1 MAYWIINSLI
11 VFALCVLLA
20 GVLIPQILL
29 IAYRRKLFDEVDERK
44 IHKGLIPRLG
54 GIAFV
59 PVILLSIALTIA
71 ANIISGSPQFGNVF
85 FNNSLLMI
93 ALFCSLQ
100 LLYLVGIADD
110 LIGIKYRAKFVVQIV
125 CAVLLISAGCWFTTL
140 AGSLGIE
147 NMPSWMGMPFT
158 AIVIVFIIN
167 AMNLIDGV
175 DGLSSGFCITACA
188 IFSAVFFKAGDMM
201 MFILSMALIGAL
213 IPFFMHNVFG
223 ERSKMFIGDGGTLVM
238 GAVMSIFVVRVLGV
252 GSPVAQFWDQSH
264 AGMSAVAFTLAVL
277 CVPVFDTLR
286 VMVTRMLQGRSPFH
300 PDKTHLHHMFIDLG
314 FSHVGTT
321 FSIILLNLTVV
332 AVWWASV
339 SMGCSLDVQLY
350 VVILFGSLFT
360 IFLYPAVAAAK
371 RRNAALYRALT
382 AAGRMTHFERKG
394 FFLLLR
400 KAMDRM

>member
-1 MAYWIINSLI
+1 MTNPSLFIIVPLVVALLAVGWVHPRLVRIAAMKMIVDNPDARKLQKEPIPILGGVAVMFGAVLGISCTAVFPETVFNDTIVLIIAVMMVMLYTGTMDDILELTPRLRFLIEIMSVCALIFVGGFRLDDLHGLWGVSVLPDWVAVPLTVFACVGIINS
-11 VFALCVLLA
+11 
-20 GVLIPQILL
+20 
-29 IAYRRKLFDEVDERK
+29 
-44 IHKGLIPRLG
+44 
-54 GIAFV
+54 
-59 PVILLSIALTIA
+59 
-71 ANIISGSPQFGNVF
+71 
-85 FNNSLLMI
+85 
-93 ALFCSLQ
+93 
-100 LLYLVGIADD
+100 
-110 LIGIKYRAKFVVQIV
+110 
-125 CAVLLISAGCWFTTL
+125 
-140 AGSLGIE
+140 
-147 NMPSWMGMPFT
+147 
-158 AIVIVFIIN
+158 
-167 AMNLIDGV
+167 MNLIDGV

-371 RRNAALYRALT
+371 RRNAPLYRALT
-382 AAGRMTHFERKG
+382 AASRMTHFERKG

>member
-1 MAYWIINSLI
+1 MTNPSLFIIVPLVVALLAVGWVHPRLVRIAAMKMIVDNPDARKLQKEPIPILGGVAVMFGAVLGISCTAVFPETVFNDTIVLI
-11 VFALCVLLA
+11 IAVMMVMLYTGTMDDILELTPRLRFLIEIMSVCALIFVGGFRLDDLHGLWGVSVLPDWVAVPLTVFACV
-20 GVLIPQILL
+20 G
-29 IAYRRKLFDEVDERK
+29 
-44 IHKGLIPRLG
+44 
-54 GIAFV
+54 
-59 PVILLSIALTIA
+59 
-71 ANIISGSPQFGNVF
+71 
-85 FNNSLLMI
+85 
-93 ALFCSLQ
+93 
-100 LLYLVGIADD
+100 
-110 LIGIKYRAKFVVQIV
+110 
-125 CAVLLISAGCWFTTL
+125 
-140 AGSLGIE
+140 
-147 NMPSWMGMPFT
+147 
-158 AIVIVFIIN
+158 IIN

-371 RRNAALYRALT
+371 RRNSPLYRALT

>member
-1 MAYWIINSLI
+1 MTNPSLFIIVPLVVALLVVGWVHPRLVRIAAMKMIVDNPDARKLQKEPIPILGGVAVMFGAVLGISCTAVFPETVFNDTIVLI
-11 VFALCVLLA
+11 IAVMMVMLYTGTMDDILELTPRLRFLIEIMSVCALIFVGGFQLDDLHGLWGVSVLPDWVAVPLTVFACV
-20 GVLIPQILL
+20 G
-29 IAYRRKLFDEVDERK
+29 
-44 IHKGLIPRLG
+44 
-54 GIAFV
+54 
-59 PVILLSIALTIA
+59 
-71 ANIISGSPQFGNVF
+71 
-85 FNNSLLMI
+85 
-93 ALFCSLQ
+93 
-100 LLYLVGIADD
+100 
-110 LIGIKYRAKFVVQIV
+110 
-125 CAVLLISAGCWFTTL
+125 
-140 AGSLGIE
+140 
-147 NMPSWMGMPFT
+147 
-158 AIVIVFIIN
+158 IIN

-382 AAGRMTHFERKG
+382 AVGRMTHFERKG

>member
-1 MAYWIINSLI
+1 MTNPSLFIIVPLVVALLAVGWVHPRLVRIAAMKMIVDNPDARKLQKEPIPILGGVAVMFGAVLGISCTAVFPETVFNDTIVLI
-11 VFALCVLLA
+11 IAVMMVMLYTGTMDDILELTPRLRFLIEIMSVCALIFVGGFRLDDLHGLWGVSVLPDWVAVPLTVFACV
-20 GVLIPQILL
+20 G
-29 IAYRRKLFDEVDERK
+29 
-44 IHKGLIPRLG
+44 
-54 GIAFV
+54 
-59 PVILLSIALTIA
+59 
-71 ANIISGSPQFGNVF
+71 
-85 FNNSLLMI
+85 
-93 ALFCSLQ
+93 
-100 LLYLVGIADD
+100 
-110 LIGIKYRAKFVVQIV
+110 
-125 CAVLLISAGCWFTTL
+125 
-140 AGSLGIE
+140 
-147 NMPSWMGMPFT
+147 
-158 AIVIVFIIN
+158 IIN

-264 AGMSAVAFTLAVL
+264 EGMSAVAFTLAVL

-339 SMGCSLDVQLY
+339 AMGCSLDVQLY

-382 AAGRMTHFERKG
+382 AVGRMTHFERKG

>member
-1 MAYWIINSLI
+1 MTNPSLFIIVPLVVALLAVGWVHPRLVRIAAMKMIVDNPDARKLQKEPIPILGGVAVMFGAVLGISCTAVFPETVFNDTIVLI
-11 VFALCVLLA
+11 IAVMMVMLYTGTMDDILELTPRLRFLIEIMSVCALIFVGGFQLDDLHGLWGVSVLPDWVAVPLTVFACV
-20 GVLIPQILL
+20 G
-29 IAYRRKLFDEVDERK
+29 
-44 IHKGLIPRLG
+44 
-54 GIAFV
+54 
-59 PVILLSIALTIA
+59 
-71 ANIISGSPQFGNVF
+71 
-85 FNNSLLMI
+85 
-93 ALFCSLQ
+93 
-100 LLYLVGIADD
+100 
-110 LIGIKYRAKFVVQIV
+110 
-125 CAVLLISAGCWFTTL
+125 
-140 AGSLGIE
+140 
-147 NMPSWMGMPFT
+147 
-158 AIVIVFIIN
+158 IIN

-264 AGMSAVAFTLAVL
+264 EGMSAVAFTLAVL

-339 SMGCSLDVQLY
+339 AMGCSLDVQLY

-382 AAGRMTHFERKG
+382 AVGRMTHFERKG

>member
-1 MAYWIINSLI
+1 MTNPSLFIIVPLVVALLAVGWVHPRLVRIAAMKMIVDNPDARKLQKEPIPILGGVAVMFGAVLGISCTAVFPETVFNDTIVLI
-11 VFALCVLLA
+11 IAVMMVMLYTGTMDDILELTPRLRFLIEIMSVCALIFVGGFRLDDLHGLWGVSVLPDWVAVPLTVFACV
-20 GVLIPQILL
+20 G
-29 IAYRRKLFDEVDERK
+29 
-44 IHKGLIPRLG
+44 
-54 GIAFV
+54 
-59 PVILLSIALTIA
+59 
-71 ANIISGSPQFGNVF
+71 
-85 FNNSLLMI
+85 
-93 ALFCSLQ
+93 
-100 LLYLVGIADD
+100 
-110 LIGIKYRAKFVVQIV
+110 
-125 CAVLLISAGCWFTTL
+125 
-140 AGSLGIE
+140 
-147 NMPSWMGMPFT
+147 
-158 AIVIVFIIN
+158 IIN

-371 RRNAALYRALT
+371 RRNAPLYRALT
-382 AAGRMTHFERKG
+382 AASRMRHFERKG

>member
-1 MAYWIINSLI
+1 MTNPSLFIIVPLVVALLAVGWVHPRLVRIAAMKMIVDNPDARKLQKEPIPILGGVAVMFGAVLGISCTAVFPETVFNDTIVLI
-11 VFALCVLLA
+11 IAVMMVMLYTGTMDDILELTPRLRFLIEIMSVCALIFVGGFRLDDLHGLWGVSVLPDWVAVPLTVFACV
-20 GVLIPQILL
+20 G
-29 IAYRRKLFDEVDERK
+29 
-44 IHKGLIPRLG
+44 
-54 GIAFV
+54 
-59 PVILLSIALTIA
+59 
-71 ANIISGSPQFGNVF
+71 
-85 FNNSLLMI
+85 
-93 ALFCSLQ
+93 
-100 LLYLVGIADD
+100 
-110 LIGIKYRAKFVVQIV
+110 
-125 CAVLLISAGCWFTTL
+125 
-140 AGSLGIE
+140 
-147 NMPSWMGMPFT
+147 
-158 AIVIVFIIN
+158 IIN

-264 AGMSAVAFTLAVL
+264 GGMSAVAFTLAVL

-371 RRNAALYRALT
+371 RRNAPLYRALT
-382 AAGRMTHFERKG
+382 AASRMTHFERKG

>member
-1 MAYWIINSLI
+1 MTNPSLFIIVPLVVALLAVGWVHPRLVRIAAMKMIVDNPDARKLQKEPIPILGGVAVMFGAVLGISCTAVFPETVFNDTIVLI
-11 VFALCVLLA
+11 IAVMMVMLYTGTMDDILELTPRLRFLIEIMSVCALIFVGGFRLDDLHGLWGVSVLPDWVAVPLTVFACV
-20 GVLIPQILL
+20 G
-29 IAYRRKLFDEVDERK
+29 
-44 IHKGLIPRLG
+44 
-54 GIAFV
+54 
-59 PVILLSIALTIA
+59 
-71 ANIISGSPQFGNVF
+71 
-85 FNNSLLMI
+85 
-93 ALFCSLQ
+93 
-100 LLYLVGIADD
+100 
-110 LIGIKYRAKFVVQIV
+110 
-125 CAVLLISAGCWFTTL
+125 
-140 AGSLGIE
+140 
-147 NMPSWMGMPFT
+147 
-158 AIVIVFIIN
+158 IIN

-286 VMVTRMLQGRSPFH
+286 VMVTRMLQGRSPLH

-371 RRNAALYRALT
+371 RRNAPLYRALT
-382 AAGRMTHFERKG
+382 AAGRMIHFERKG

>member
-1 MAYWIINSLI
+1 MTNPSLFIIVPFVVALLAVGWVHQRLVRIAAMKMIVDNPDARKLQKEPIPILGGVAVMFGAVLGISCTAVFPETVFNDTIVLI
-11 VFALCVLLA
+11 IAVMMVMLYTGTMDDILELTPRLRFLIEIMSVCALIFVGGFRLDDLHGLWGVSVLPDWVAVPLTVFACV
-20 GVLIPQILL
+20 G
-29 IAYRRKLFDEVDERK
+29 
-44 IHKGLIPRLG
+44 
-54 GIAFV
+54 
-59 PVILLSIALTIA
+59 
-71 ANIISGSPQFGNVF
+71 
-85 FNNSLLMI
+85 
-93 ALFCSLQ
+93 
-100 LLYLVGIADD
+100 
-110 LIGIKYRAKFVVQIV
+110 
-125 CAVLLISAGCWFTTL
+125 
-140 AGSLGIE
+140 
-147 NMPSWMGMPFT
+147 
-158 AIVIVFIIN
+158 IIN

-252 GSPVAQFWDQSH
+252 GSPVAQFWDKSH
-264 AGMSAVAFTLAVL
+264 EGMSAVAFTLAVL

-339 SMGCSLDVQLY
+339 AMGCSLDVQLY

-382 AAGRMTHFERKG
+382 AVGRMTHFERKG

>member
-1 MAYWIINSLI
+1 MTNPSLFIIVPLVVALLAVGWVHPRLVRIAAMKMIVDNPDARKLQKEPIPILGGVAVMFGAVLGISCTAVFPETVFNDTIVLI
-11 VFALCVLLA
+11 IAVMMVMLYTGTMDDILELTPRLRFLIEIMSVCALIFVGGFRLDDLHGLWGVSVLPDWVAVPLTVFACV
-20 GVLIPQILL
+20 G
-29 IAYRRKLFDEVDERK
+29 
-44 IHKGLIPRLG
+44 
-54 GIAFV
+54 
-59 PVILLSIALTIA
+59 
-71 ANIISGSPQFGNVF
+71 
-85 FNNSLLMI
+85 
-93 ALFCSLQ
+93 
-100 LLYLVGIADD
+100 
-110 LIGIKYRAKFVVQIV
+110 
-125 CAVLLISAGCWFTTL
+125 
-140 AGSLGIE
+140 
-147 NMPSWMGMPFT
+147 
-158 AIVIVFIIN
+158 IIN

-371 RRNAALYRALT
+371 RRNAPLDRALT
-382 AAGRMTHFERKG
+382 AAGRMTHFER
-394 FFLLLR
+394 
-400 KAMDRM
+400 

>member
-1 MAYWIINSLI
+1 MTNPSLFIIVPLVVALLAVGWVHPRLVRIAAMKMIVDNPDARKLQKEPIPILGGVAVMFGAVLGISCTAVFPETVFNDTIVLI
-11 VFALCVLLA
+11 IAVMMVMLYTGTMDDILELTPRLRFLIEIMSVCALIFVGGFRLDDLHGLWGVSVLPDWVAVPLTVFACV
-20 GVLIPQILL
+20 G
-29 IAYRRKLFDEVDERK
+29 
-44 IHKGLIPRLG
+44 
-54 GIAFV
+54 
-59 PVILLSIALTIA
+59 
-71 ANIISGSPQFGNVF
+71 
-85 FNNSLLMI
+85 
-93 ALFCSLQ
+93 
-100 LLYLVGIADD
+100 
-110 LIGIKYRAKFVVQIV
+110 
-125 CAVLLISAGCWFTTL
+125 
-140 AGSLGIE
+140 
-147 NMPSWMGMPFT
+147 
-158 AIVIVFIIN
+158 IIN

-371 RRNAALYRALT
+371 RRNAPLYRALT
-382 AAGRMTHFERKG
+382 AAGRMIHFECKG

>member
-1 MAYWIINSLI
+1 MTNPSLFIIVPLVVALLAVGWVHPRLVRIAAMKMIVDNPDARKLQKEPIPILGGVAVMFGAVLGISCTAVFPETVFNDTIVLI
-11 VFALCVLLA
+11 IAVMMVMLYTGTMDDILELTPRLRFLIEIMSVCALIFVGGFRLDDLHGLWGVSVLPDWVAVPLTVFACV
-20 GVLIPQILL
+20 G
-29 IAYRRKLFDEVDERK
+29 
-44 IHKGLIPRLG
+44 
-54 GIAFV
+54 
-59 PVILLSIALTIA
+59 
-71 ANIISGSPQFGNVF
+71 
-85 FNNSLLMI
+85 
-93 ALFCSLQ
+93 
-100 LLYLVGIADD
+100 
-110 LIGIKYRAKFVVQIV
+110 
-125 CAVLLISAGCWFTTL
+125 
-140 AGSLGIE
+140 
-147 NMPSWMGMPFT
+147 
-158 AIVIVFIIN
+158 IIN

-300 PDKTHLHHMFIDLG
+300 SDKTHLHHMFIDLG

-371 RRNAALYRALT
+371 RRNAPLYRALT
-382 AAGRMTHFERKG
+382 AASRMTHFERKG

>member
-1 MAYWIINSLI
+1 MTNPSLFIIVPLVVALLAVGWVHPRLVRIAAMKMIVDNPDARKLQKEPIPILGGVAVMFGAVLGISCTAVFPETVFNDTIVLI
-11 VFALCVLLA
+11 IAVMMVMLYTGTMDDILELTPRLRFLIEIMSVCALIFVGGFRLDDLHGLWGVSVLPDWVAVPLTVFACV
-20 GVLIPQILL
+20 G
-29 IAYRRKLFDEVDERK
+29 
-44 IHKGLIPRLG
+44 
-54 GIAFV
+54 
-59 PVILLSIALTIA
+59 
-71 ANIISGSPQFGNVF
+71 
-85 FNNSLLMI
+85 
-93 ALFCSLQ
+93 
-100 LLYLVGIADD
+100 
-110 LIGIKYRAKFVVQIV
+110 
-125 CAVLLISAGCWFTTL
+125 
-140 AGSLGIE
+140 
-147 NMPSWMGMPFT
+147 
-158 AIVIVFIIN
+158 IIN

-339 SMGCSLDVQLY
+339 SMGGSLDVQLY

-371 RRNAALYRALT
+371 RRNAPLYRALT
-382 AAGRMTHFERKG
+382 AASRMTHFERKG

>member
-1 MAYWIINSLI
+1 MTNPSLFIIVPLVVALLAVGWVHPRLVRIAAMKMIVDNPDARKLQKEPIPILGGVAVMFGAVLGISCTAVFPETVFNDTIVLI
-11 VFALCVLLA
+11 IAVMMVMLYTGTMDDILELTPRLRFLIEIMSVCALIFVGGFRLDDLHGLWGVSVLPDWVAVPLTVFACV
-20 GVLIPQILL
+20 G
-29 IAYRRKLFDEVDERK
+29 
-44 IHKGLIPRLG
+44 
-54 GIAFV
+54 
-59 PVILLSIALTIA
+59 
-71 ANIISGSPQFGNVF
+71 
-85 FNNSLLMI
+85 
-93 ALFCSLQ
+93 
-100 LLYLVGIADD
+100 
-110 LIGIKYRAKFVVQIV
+110 
-125 CAVLLISAGCWFTTL
+125 
-140 AGSLGIE
+140 
-147 NMPSWMGMPFT
+147 
-158 AIVIVFIIN
+158 IIN

-252 GSPVAQFWDQSH
+252 GSPVAQFWDKSH
-264 AGMSAVAFTLAVL
+264 EGMSAVVFTLAVL

-339 SMGCSLDVQLY
+339 AMGCSLDVQLY

-382 AAGRMTHFERKG
+382 AVGRMTHFERKG

>member
-1 MAYWIINSLI
+1 MTNPSLFIIVPLVVALLAVGWVHPRLVRIAAMKMIVDNPDARKLQKEPIPILGGVAVMFGAVLGISCTAVFPETVFNDTIVLI
-11 VFALCVLLA
+11 IAVMMVMLYTGTMDDILELTPRLRFLIEIMSVCALIFVGGFRLDDLHGLWGVSVLPDWVAVPLTVFACV
-20 GVLIPQILL
+20 G
-29 IAYRRKLFDEVDERK
+29 
-44 IHKGLIPRLG
+44 
-54 GIAFV
+54 
-59 PVILLSIALTIA
+59 
-71 ANIISGSPQFGNVF
+71 
-85 FNNSLLMI
+85 
-93 ALFCSLQ
+93 
-100 LLYLVGIADD
+100 
-110 LIGIKYRAKFVVQIV
+110 
-125 CAVLLISAGCWFTTL
+125 
-140 AGSLGIE
+140 
-147 NMPSWMGMPFT
+147 
-158 AIVIVFIIN
+158 IIN

-252 GSPVAQFWDQSH
+252 GSPVAPFWDQSH

-371 RRNAALYRALT
+371 RRNAPLYRALT
-382 AAGRMTHFERKG
+382 AASRMTHFERKG

>member
-1 MAYWIINSLI
+1 MTNPSLFIIVPLVVALLAVGWVHPRLVRIAAMKMIVDNPDARKLQKEPIPILGGVAVMFGAVLGISCTAVFPETVFNDTIVLI
-11 VFALCVLLA
+11 IAVMMVMLYTGTMDDILELTPRLRFLIEIMSVCALIFVGGFRLDDLHGLWGVSVLPDWVAVPLTVFACV
-20 GVLIPQILL
+20 G
-29 IAYRRKLFDEVDERK
+29 
-44 IHKGLIPRLG
+44 
-54 GIAFV
+54 
-59 PVILLSIALTIA
+59 
-71 ANIISGSPQFGNVF
+71 
-85 FNNSLLMI
+85 
-93 ALFCSLQ
+93 
-100 LLYLVGIADD
+100 
-110 LIGIKYRAKFVVQIV
+110 
-125 CAVLLISAGCWFTTL
+125 
-140 AGSLGIE
+140 
-147 NMPSWMGMPFT
+147 
-158 AIVIVFIIN
+158 IIN

-382 AAGRMTHFERKG
+382 AVGRMTHSSARDFCCC
-394 FFLLLR
+394 
-400 KAMDRM
+400 

>member
-1 MAYWIINSLI
+1 MTNPSLFIIVPLVVALLAVGWGHPRLVRIAAMKMIVDNPDARKLQKEPIPILGGVAVMFGAVLGISCTAVFPETVFNDTIVLI
-11 VFALCVLLA
+11 IAVMMVMLYTGTMDDILELTPRLRFLIEIMSVCALIFVGGFRLDDLHGLWGVSVLPDWVAVPLTVFACV
-20 GVLIPQILL
+20 G
-29 IAYRRKLFDEVDERK
+29 
-44 IHKGLIPRLG
+44 
-54 GIAFV
+54 
-59 PVILLSIALTIA
+59 
-71 ANIISGSPQFGNVF
+71 
-85 FNNSLLMI
+85 
-93 ALFCSLQ
+93 
-100 LLYLVGIADD
+100 
-110 LIGIKYRAKFVVQIV
+110 
-125 CAVLLISAGCWFTTL
+125 
-140 AGSLGIE
+140 
-147 NMPSWMGMPFT
+147 
-158 AIVIVFIIN
+158 IIN

-371 RRNAALYRALT
+371 RRNAPLYRALT
-382 AAGRMTHFERKG
+382 AASRMTHFERKG

>member
-1 MAYWIINSLI
+1 MTNPSLFIIVPLVVALLAVGWVHPRLVRIAAMKMIVDNPDARKLQKEPIPILGGVAVMFGAVLGISCTAVFPETVFNDTIVLI
-11 VFALCVLLA
+11 IAVMMVMLYTGTMDDILELTPRLRFLIEIMSVCALIFVGGFRLDDLHGLWGVSVLPDWVAVPLTVFACV
-20 GVLIPQILL
+20 G
-29 IAYRRKLFDEVDERK
+29 
-44 IHKGLIPRLG
+44 
-54 GIAFV
+54 
-59 PVILLSIALTIA
+59 
-71 ANIISGSPQFGNVF
+71 
-85 FNNSLLMI
+85 
-93 ALFCSLQ
+93 
-100 LLYLVGIADD
+100 
-110 LIGIKYRAKFVVQIV
+110 
-125 CAVLLISAGCWFTTL
+125 
-140 AGSLGIE
+140 
-147 NMPSWMGMPFT
+147 
-158 AIVIVFIIN
+158 IIN

-264 AGMSAVAFTLAVL
+264 EGMSAVAFTLAVL

-339 SMGCSLDVQLY
+339 AMECSLDVQLY

-371 RRNAALYRALT
+371 RHNAALYRALT
-382 AAGRMTHFERKG
+382 AVGRMTHFERKG

>member
-1 MAYWIINSLI
+1 MTNPSLFIIVPLVVALLAVGWVHPRLVRIAAMKMIVDNPDARKLQKEPIPILGGVAVMFGAVLGISCTAVFPETVFNDTIVLI
-11 VFALCVLLA
+11 IAVMMVMLYTGTMDDILELTPRLRFLIEIMSVCALIFVGGFRLDDLHGLWGVSVLPDWVAVPLTVFACV
-20 GVLIPQILL
+20 G
-29 IAYRRKLFDEVDERK
+29 
-44 IHKGLIPRLG
+44 
-54 GIAFV
+54 
-59 PVILLSIALTIA
+59 
-71 ANIISGSPQFGNVF
+71 
-85 FNNSLLMI
+85 
-93 ALFCSLQ
+93 
-100 LLYLVGIADD
+100 
-110 LIGIKYRAKFVVQIV
+110 
-125 CAVLLISAGCWFTTL
+125 
-140 AGSLGIE
+140 
-147 NMPSWMGMPFT
+147 
-158 AIVIVFIIN
+158 IIN

-339 SMGCSLDVQLY
+339 SMWCSLDVQLY

-371 RRNAALYRALT
+371 RRNAPLYRALT
-382 AAGRMTHFERKG
+382 AASRMTHFERKG

>member
-1 MAYWIINSLI
+1 MTNPSLFIIVPLVVALLAVGWVHPRLVRIAAMKMIVDNPDARKLQKEPIPILGGVAVIFGAVLGISCTAVFPETVFNDTIVLI
-11 VFALCVLLA
+11 IAVMMVMLYTGTMDDILELTPRLRFLIEIMSVCALIFVGGFRLDDLHGLWGVSVLPDWVAVPLTVFACV
-20 GVLIPQILL
+20 G
-29 IAYRRKLFDEVDERK
+29 
-44 IHKGLIPRLG
+44 
-54 GIAFV
+54 
-59 PVILLSIALTIA
+59 
-71 ANIISGSPQFGNVF
+71 
-85 FNNSLLMI
+85 
-93 ALFCSLQ
+93 
-100 LLYLVGIADD
+100 
-110 LIGIKYRAKFVVQIV
+110 
-125 CAVLLISAGCWFTTL
+125 
-140 AGSLGIE
+140 
-147 NMPSWMGMPFT
+147 
-158 AIVIVFIIN
+158 IIN

>member
-1 MAYWIINSLI
+1 MTNPSLFIIVPLVVALLAVGWVHPRLVRIAAMKMIVDNPDARKLQKEPIPILGGVAVMFGAVLGISCTAVFPETVFNDTIVLI
-11 VFALCVLLA
+11 IAVMMVMLYTGTMDDILELTPRLRFLIEIMSVCALIFVGGFRLDDLHGLWGVSVLPDWVAVPLTVFACV
-20 GVLIPQILL
+20 G
-29 IAYRRKLFDEVDERK
+29 
-44 IHKGLIPRLG
+44 
-54 GIAFV
+54 
-59 PVILLSIALTIA
+59 
-71 ANIISGSPQFGNVF
+71 
-85 FNNSLLMI
+85 
-93 ALFCSLQ
+93 
-100 LLYLVGIADD
+100 
-110 LIGIKYRAKFVVQIV
+110 
-125 CAVLLISAGCWFTTL
+125 
-140 AGSLGIE
+140 
-147 NMPSWMGMPFT
+147 
-158 AIVIVFIIN
+158 IIN

-314 FSHVGTT
+314 LSHVGTT

>member
-1 MAYWIINSLI
+1 MTNPSLFIIVPLVVALLAVGWVHPRLVRIAAMKMIVDNPDARKLQKEPIPILGGVAVMFGAVLGISCTAVFPETVFNDTIVLI
-11 VFALCVLLA
+11 IAVMMVMLYTGTMDDILELTPRLRFLIEIMSVCALIFVGGFRLDDLHGLWGVSVLPDWVAVPLTVFACV
-20 GVLIPQILL
+20 G
-29 IAYRRKLFDEVDERK
+29 
-44 IHKGLIPRLG
+44 
-54 GIAFV
+54 
-59 PVILLSIALTIA
+59 
-71 ANIISGSPQFGNVF
+71 
-85 FNNSLLMI
+85 
-93 ALFCSLQ
+93 
-100 LLYLVGIADD
+100 
-110 LIGIKYRAKFVVQIV
+110 
-125 CAVLLISAGCWFTTL
+125 
-140 AGSLGIE
+140 
-147 NMPSWMGMPFT
+147 
-158 AIVIVFIIN
+158 IIN

>member
-1 MAYWIINSLI
+1 MTNPSLFIIVPLVVALLAVGWVHPRLVRIAAMKMIVDNPDARKLQKEPIPILGGVAVMFGAVLGISCTAVFPETVFNDTIVLI
-11 VFALCVLLA
+11 IAVMMVMLYTGTMDDILELTPRLRFLIEIMSVCALIFVGGFRLDDLHGLWGVSVLPDWVAVPLTVFACV
-20 GVLIPQILL
+20 G
-29 IAYRRKLFDEVDERK
+29 
-44 IHKGLIPRLG
+44 
-54 GIAFV
+54 
-59 PVILLSIALTIA
+59 
-71 ANIISGSPQFGNVF
+71 
-85 FNNSLLMI
+85 
-93 ALFCSLQ
+93 
-100 LLYLVGIADD
+100 
-110 LIGIKYRAKFVVQIV
+110 
-125 CAVLLISAGCWFTTL
+125 
-140 AGSLGIE
+140 
-147 NMPSWMGMPFT
+147 
-158 AIVIVFIIN
+158 IIN

-382 AAGRMTHFERKG
+382 AAGSMTHFERKG

>member
-1 MAYWIINSLI
+1 MTNPSLFIIVPLVVALLAVGWVHPRLVRIAAMKMIVDNPDARKLQKEPIPILGGVAVMFGAVLGISCTAVFPETVFNDTIVLI
-11 VFALCVLLA
+11 IAVMMVMLYTGTMDDILELTPRLRFLIEIMSVCALIFVGGFRLDDLHGLWGVSVLPDWVAVPLTVFACV
-20 GVLIPQILL
+20 G
-29 IAYRRKLFDEVDERK
+29 
-44 IHKGLIPRLG
+44 
-54 GIAFV
+54 
-59 PVILLSIALTIA
+59 
-71 ANIISGSPQFGNVF
+71 
-85 FNNSLLMI
+85 
-93 ALFCSLQ
+93 
-100 LLYLVGIADD
+100 
-110 LIGIKYRAKFVVQIV
+110 
-125 CAVLLISAGCWFTTL
+125 
-140 AGSLGIE
+140 
-147 NMPSWMGMPFT
+147 
-158 AIVIVFIIN
+158 IIN

-339 SMGCSLDVQLY
+339 AMGCSLDVQLY

-382 AAGRMTHFERKG
+382 AVGRMTHFERKG

>member
-1 MAYWIINSLI
+1 MTNPSLFIIVPLVVALLAVGWVHPRLVRIAAMKMIVDNPDARKLQKEPIPILGGVAVMFGAVLGISCTAVFPETVFNDTIVLI
-11 VFALCVLLA
+11 IAVMMVMLYTGTMDDILELTPRLRFLIEIMSVCALIFIGGFRLDDLHGLWGVSVLPDWVAVPLTVFACV
-20 GVLIPQILL
+20 G
-29 IAYRRKLFDEVDERK
+29 
-44 IHKGLIPRLG
+44 
-54 GIAFV
+54 
-59 PVILLSIALTIA
+59 
-71 ANIISGSPQFGNVF
+71 
-85 FNNSLLMI
+85 
-93 ALFCSLQ
+93 
-100 LLYLVGIADD
+100 
-110 LIGIKYRAKFVVQIV
+110 
-125 CAVLLISAGCWFTTL
+125 
-140 AGSLGIE
+140 
-147 NMPSWMGMPFT
+147 
-158 AIVIVFIIN
+158 IIN

-252 GSPVAQFWDQSH
+252 GSPVAQFWDKSH
-264 AGMSAVAFTLAVL
+264 EGMSAVAFTLAVL

-339 SMGCSLDVQLY
+339 AMGCSLDVQLY

-382 AAGRMTHFERKG
+382 AVGRMTHFERKG

>member
-1 MAYWIINSLI
+1 MTNPSLFIIVPLVVALLAVGWVHPRLVRIAAMKMIVDNPDARKLQKEPIPILGGVAVMFGAVLGISCTAVFPETVFNDTIVLI
-11 VFALCVLLA
+11 IAVMMVMLYTGTMDDIFELTPRLRFLIEIMSVCALIFVGGFRLDDLHGLWGVSVLPDWVAVPLTVFACV
-20 GVLIPQILL
+20 G
-29 IAYRRKLFDEVDERK
+29 
-44 IHKGLIPRLG
+44 
-54 GIAFV
+54 
-59 PVILLSIALTIA
+59 
-71 ANIISGSPQFGNVF
+71 
-85 FNNSLLMI
+85 
-93 ALFCSLQ
+93 
-100 LLYLVGIADD
+100 
-110 LIGIKYRAKFVVQIV
+110 
-125 CAVLLISAGCWFTTL
+125 
-140 AGSLGIE
+140 
-147 NMPSWMGMPFT
+147 
-158 AIVIVFIIN
+158 IIN

>member
-1 MAYWIINSLI
+1 MTNPSLFIIVPLVVALLAVGWVHPRLVRIAAMKMIVDNPDARKLQKEPIPILGGVAVMFGAVLGISCTAVFPETVFNDTIVLI
-11 VFALCVLLA
+11 IAVMMVMLYTGTMDDILELTPRLRFLIEIMSVCALIFVGGFRLDDLHGLWGVSVLPDWVAVPLTVFACV
-20 GVLIPQILL
+20 G
-29 IAYRRKLFDEVDERK
+29 
-44 IHKGLIPRLG
+44 
-54 GIAFV
+54 
-59 PVILLSIALTIA
+59 
-71 ANIISGSPQFGNVF
+71 
-85 FNNSLLMI
+85 
-93 ALFCSLQ
+93 
-100 LLYLVGIADD
+100 
-110 LIGIKYRAKFVVQIV
+110 
-125 CAVLLISAGCWFTTL
+125 
-140 AGSLGIE
+140 
-147 NMPSWMGMPFT
+147 
-158 AIVIVFIIN
+158 IIN

-382 AAGRMTHFERKG
+382 AVGRMTHFERKG

>member
-1 MAYWIINSLI
+1 MTNPSLFIIVPLVVALLAVGCVHPRLVRIAAMKMIVDNPDARKLQKEPIPILGGVAVMFGAVLGISCTAVFPETVFNDTIVLI
-11 VFALCVLLA
+11 IAVMMVMLYTGTMDDILELTPRLRFLIEIMSVCALIFVGGFRLDDLHGLWGVSVLPDWVAVPLTVFACV
-20 GVLIPQILL
+20 G
-29 IAYRRKLFDEVDERK
+29 
-44 IHKGLIPRLG
+44 
-54 GIAFV
+54 
-59 PVILLSIALTIA
+59 
-71 ANIISGSPQFGNVF
+71 
-85 FNNSLLMI
+85 
-93 ALFCSLQ
+93 
-100 LLYLVGIADD
+100 
-110 LIGIKYRAKFVVQIV
+110 
-125 CAVLLISAGCWFTTL
+125 
-140 AGSLGIE
+140 
-147 NMPSWMGMPFT
+147 
-158 AIVIVFIIN
+158 IIN

-371 RRNAALYRALT
+371 RRNAPLYRALT
-382 AAGRMTHFERKG
+382 AASRMTHFERKG

>member
-1 MAYWIINSLI
+1 MTNPSLFIIVPLVVALLAVGWVHPRLVRIAAMKMIVDNPDARKLQKEPIPILGGVAVMFGAVLGISCTAVFPETVFNDTIVLI
-11 VFALCVLLA
+11 IAVMMVMLYTGTMDDILELTPRLRFLIEIMSVCALIFVGGFRLDDLHGLWGVSVLPDWVAVPLTVFACV
-20 GVLIPQILL
+20 G
-29 IAYRRKLFDEVDERK
+29 
-44 IHKGLIPRLG
+44 
-54 GIAFV
+54 
-59 PVILLSIALTIA
+59 
-71 ANIISGSPQFGNVF
+71 
-85 FNNSLLMI
+85 
-93 ALFCSLQ
+93 
-100 LLYLVGIADD
+100 
-110 LIGIKYRAKFVVQIV
+110 
-125 CAVLLISAGCWFTTL
+125 
-140 AGSLGIE
+140 
-147 NMPSWMGMPFT
+147 
-158 AIVIVFIIN
+158 IIN

-277 CVPVFDTLR
+277 CGPVFDTLR

-371 RRNAALYRALT
+371 RRNAPLYRALT
-382 AAGRMTHFERKG
+382 AASRMTHFERKG

>member
-1 MAYWIINSLI
+1 MTNPSLFIIVPLVVALLAVGWVHPRLVRIAAMKMIVDNPDARKLQKEPIPILGGVAVMFGAVLGISCTAVFPETVFNDTIVLI
-11 VFALCVLLA
+11 IAVMMVMLYTGTMDDILELTPRLRFLLEIMSVCALIFVGGFRLDDLHGLWGVSVLPDWVAVPLTVFACV
-20 GVLIPQILL
+20 G
-29 IAYRRKLFDEVDERK
+29 
-44 IHKGLIPRLG
+44 
-54 GIAFV
+54 
-59 PVILLSIALTIA
+59 
-71 ANIISGSPQFGNVF
+71 
-85 FNNSLLMI
+85 
-93 ALFCSLQ
+93 
-100 LLYLVGIADD
+100 
-110 LIGIKYRAKFVVQIV
+110 
-125 CAVLLISAGCWFTTL
+125 
-140 AGSLGIE
+140 
-147 NMPSWMGMPFT
+147 
-158 AIVIVFIIN
+158 IIN

>member
-1 MAYWIINSLI
+1 MTNPSLFIIVPLVVALLAVGWVHPRLVRIAAMKMIVDNPDARKLQKEPIPILGGVAVMFGAVLGISCTAVFPETVFNDTIVLI
-11 VFALCVLLA
+11 IAVMMVMLYTGTMDDILELTPRLRFLIEIMSVCALIFVGGFRLDDLHGLWGVSVLPDWVAVPLTVFACV
-20 GVLIPQILL
+20 G
-29 IAYRRKLFDEVDERK
+29 
-44 IHKGLIPRLG
+44 
-54 GIAFV
+54 
-59 PVILLSIALTIA
+59 
-71 ANIISGSPQFGNVF
+71 
-85 FNNSLLMI
+85 
-93 ALFCSLQ
+93 
-100 LLYLVGIADD
+100 
-110 LIGIKYRAKFVVQIV
+110 
-125 CAVLLISAGCWFTTL
+125 
-140 AGSLGIE
+140 
-147 NMPSWMGMPFT
+147 
-158 AIVIVFIIN
+158 IIN

-264 AGMSAVAFTLAVL
+264 AGMSAVAFTLAV
-277 CVPVFDTLR
+277 PVFDTLR

-371 RRNAALYRALT
+371 RRNAPLYRALT
-382 AAGRMTHFERKG
+382 AASRMTHFERKG

>member
-1 MAYWIINSLI
+1 MTNPSLFIIVPLVVALLAVGWVHPRLVRIAAMKMIVDNPDARKLQKEPIPILGGVAVMFGAVLGISCTAVFPETVFNDTIVLI
-11 VFALCVLLA
+11 IAVMMVMLYTGTMDDILELTPRLRFLIEIMSVCALIFVGGFRLDDLHGLWGVSVLPDWVAVPLTVFACV
-20 GVLIPQILL
+20 G
-29 IAYRRKLFDEVDERK
+29 
-44 IHKGLIPRLG
+44 
-54 GIAFV
+54 
-59 PVILLSIALTIA
+59 
-71 ANIISGSPQFGNVF
+71 
-85 FNNSLLMI
+85 
-93 ALFCSLQ
+93 
-100 LLYLVGIADD
+100 
-110 LIGIKYRAKFVVQIV
+110 
-125 CAVLLISAGCWFTTL
+125 
-140 AGSLGIE
+140 
-147 NMPSWMGMPFT
+147 
-158 AIVIVFIIN
+158 IIN

-264 AGMSAVAFTLAVL
+264 AGMSAVVFTLAVL

>member
-1 MAYWIINSLI
+1 MTNPSLFIIVPLVVALLAVGWVHPRLVRIAAMKMIVDNPDARKLQKEPIPILGGVAVMFGAVLGISCTAVFPETVFNDTIVLI
-11 VFALCVLLA
+11 IAVMMVMLYTGTMDDILELTPRLRFLIEIMSVCALIFVGGFRLDDLHGLWGVSVLPDWVAVPLTVFACV
-20 GVLIPQILL
+20 G
-29 IAYRRKLFDEVDERK
+29 
-44 IHKGLIPRLG
+44 
-54 GIAFV
+54 
-59 PVILLSIALTIA
+59 
-71 ANIISGSPQFGNVF
+71 
-85 FNNSLLMI
+85 
-93 ALFCSLQ
+93 
-100 LLYLVGIADD
+100 
-110 LIGIKYRAKFVVQIV
+110 
-125 CAVLLISAGCWFTTL
+125 
-140 AGSLGIE
+140 
-147 NMPSWMGMPFT
+147 
-158 AIVIVFIIN
+158 IIN

-252 GSPVAQFWDQSH
+252 GSPVAQFWDKSH
-264 AGMSAVAFTLAVL
+264 EGMSAVAFTLAVL

-339 SMGCSLDVQLY
+339 AMGCSLDVQLY

-382 AAGRMTHFERKG
+382 AVGRMTHFERKG

>member
-1 MAYWIINSLI
+1 MTNPSLFIIVPLVVALLAVGWGHPRVVRLAAMKMIVDNPDARKLQKEPIPILGGVAVMFGAVLGISCTAVFPETVFNDTIVLI
-11 VFALCVLLA
+11 IAVMMVMLYTGTMDDILELTPRLRFLIEIMSVCALIFVGGFRLDDLHGLWGVSVLPDWVAVPLTVFACV
-20 GVLIPQILL
+20 G
-29 IAYRRKLFDEVDERK
+29 
-44 IHKGLIPRLG
+44 
-54 GIAFV
+54 
-59 PVILLSIALTIA
+59 
-71 ANIISGSPQFGNVF
+71 
-85 FNNSLLMI
+85 
-93 ALFCSLQ
+93 
-100 LLYLVGIADD
+100 
-110 LIGIKYRAKFVVQIV
+110 
-125 CAVLLISAGCWFTTL
+125 
-140 AGSLGIE
+140 
-147 NMPSWMGMPFT
+147 
-158 AIVIVFIIN
+158 IIN

-371 RRNAALYRALT
+371 RRNAPLYRALT
-382 AAGRMTHFERKG
+382 AASRMTHFERKG

>member
-1 MAYWIINSLI
+1 MTNPSLFIIVPLVVALLAVGWVHPRVVRIAAMKMIVDNPDARKLQKEPIPILGGVAVMFGAVLGISCTAVFPETVFNDTIVLI
-11 VFALCVLLA
+11 IAVMMVMLYTGTMDDILELTPRLRFLIEIMSVCALIFVGGFRLDDLHGLWGVSVLPDWVAVPLTVFACV
-20 GVLIPQILL
+20 G
-29 IAYRRKLFDEVDERK
+29 
-44 IHKGLIPRLG
+44 
-54 GIAFV
+54 
-59 PVILLSIALTIA
+59 
-71 ANIISGSPQFGNVF
+71 
-85 FNNSLLMI
+85 
-93 ALFCSLQ
+93 
-100 LLYLVGIADD
+100 
-110 LIGIKYRAKFVVQIV
+110 
-125 CAVLLISAGCWFTTL
+125 
-140 AGSLGIE
+140 
-147 NMPSWMGMPFT
+147 
-158 AIVIVFIIN
+158 IIN

-371 RRNAALYRALT
+371 RRNAPLYRALT
-382 AAGRMTHFERKG
+382 AASRMTHFERKG

>member
-1 MAYWIINSLI
+1 MTNPSLFIIVPLVVALLAVGWVHPRLVRIAAMKMIVDNPDARKLQKEPIPILGGVAVMFGAVLGISCTAVFPETVFNDTIVLI
-11 VFALCVLLA
+11 IAVMMVMLYTGTMDDILELTPRLRFLIEIMSVCALIFVGGFRLDDLHGLWGVSVLPDWVAVPLTVFACV
-20 GVLIPQILL
+20 G
-29 IAYRRKLFDEVDERK
+29 
-44 IHKGLIPRLG
+44 
-54 GIAFV
+54 
-59 PVILLSIALTIA
+59 
-71 ANIISGSPQFGNVF
+71 
-85 FNNSLLMI
+85 
-93 ALFCSLQ
+93 
-100 LLYLVGIADD
+100 
-110 LIGIKYRAKFVVQIV
+110 
-125 CAVLLISAGCWFTTL
+125 
-140 AGSLGIE
+140 
-147 NMPSWMGMPFT
+147 
-158 AIVIVFIIN
+158 IIN

-371 RRNAALYRALT
+371 RRNAPLYRALT
-382 AAGRMTHFERKG
+382 AGSRMTHFERKG

>member
-1 MAYWIINSLI
+1 MTNPSLFIIVPLVVALLAVGWVHPRLVRIAAMKMIVDNPDARKLQKEPIPILGGVAVMFGAVLGISCTAVFPETVFNDTIVLI
-11 VFALCVLLA
+11 IAVMMVMLYTGTMDDILELTPRLRFLIEIMSVCALIFVGGFRLDDLHGLWGVSVLPDWVAVPLTVFACV
-20 GVLIPQILL
+20 G
-29 IAYRRKLFDEVDERK
+29 
-44 IHKGLIPRLG
+44 
-54 GIAFV
+54 
-59 PVILLSIALTIA
+59 
-71 ANIISGSPQFGNVF
+71 
-85 FNNSLLMI
+85 
-93 ALFCSLQ
+93 
-100 LLYLVGIADD
+100 
-110 LIGIKYRAKFVVQIV
+110 
-125 CAVLLISAGCWFTTL
+125 
-140 AGSLGIE
+140 
-147 NMPSWMGMPFT
+147 
-158 AIVIVFIIN
+158 IIN

-371 RRNAALYRALT
+371 RRNAPLYRALT
-382 AAGRMTHFERKG
+382 AVGRTTHFERKG